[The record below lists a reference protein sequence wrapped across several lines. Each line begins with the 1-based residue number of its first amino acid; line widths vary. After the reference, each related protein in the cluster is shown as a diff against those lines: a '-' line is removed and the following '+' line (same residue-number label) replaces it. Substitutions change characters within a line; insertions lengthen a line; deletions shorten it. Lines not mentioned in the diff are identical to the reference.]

1 MNQSSHWLC
10 MVLMTTAVPVFAQE
24 PEAVQVTLQDAIQ
37 RAVMVSPQIAQAEQN
52 VVTANQSKRTAVG
65 SFLPTI
71 STGSGTAFICAGV
84 ESMSRIQR
92 GGFNRSPHPNLESI
106 YPEAYISMGI
116 TAENI
121 ASKEQIKRE
130 DQEIF
135 AAWSHNKALH
145 IANAPLKQV

>member
-10 MVLMTTAVPVFAQE
+10 MVLMTMAVPVFAQE

-71 STGSGTAFICAGV
+71 STGSGMSVRSTDPVSYTHLTLPTIC
-84 ESMSRIQR
+84 S
-92 GGFNRSPHPNLESI
+92 L
-106 YPEAYISMGI
+106 
-116 TAENI
+116 
-121 ASKEQIKRE
+121 
-130 DQEIF
+130 
-135 AAWSHNKALH
+135 
-145 IANAPLKQV
+145 